1 MFIKNFVKTA
11 IAASVLVCG
20 AANAMSV
27 LDTVNYN
34 GSTYQLLSEGSWTDS
49 EAYAVSL
56 GGHLVTVNDAA
67 ENTFLTNTWGAQ
79 QTLWLGLFRT
89 SPNAPTFAWSS
100 GQAVTYTNWAA
111 GEPNNC
117 CSGEDYTHTYG
128 NGQWNDLANVSGYA
142 FPQHGVVEIT
152 TAVPEPESYAL
163 MLAGLGVV
171 GGLAR
176 RRAKKA
182 TAAA

>member
-1 MFIKNFVKTA
+1 MFKNFVKAA
-11 IAASVLVCG
+11 IAASVLVGG
-20 AANAMSV
+20 AANALSI
-27 LDTVNYN
+27 LDTVSYN
-34 GSTYQLLSEGSWTDS
+34 GNTYQLLSAGSWTES
-49 EAYAVSL
+49 EAYAQSL

-67 ENTFLTNTWGAQ
+67 ENSFLTTTWGAQ
-79 QTLWLGLFRT
+79 QPLWLGLFRT
-89 SPNAPTFAWSS
+89 APNAPTFAWTS

-128 NGQWNDLANVSGYA
+128 DGTWNDVANLESYPG
-142 FPQHGVVEIT
+142 PKHGVVEIT

-171 GGLAR
+171 GGIAR

-182 TAAA
+182 SASV